1 MAKYFDNFPDTV
13 YNGTTL
19 KNITMRAKILDS
31 YKSNASNF
39 YPYTLSDGETADNLA
54 YDYYGDPGYNWIIYY
69 CNDIIDPYYDWP
81 VSNKDFDAYIKD
93 KYGSV
98 SACQSNN
105 LLLESNSYLMQEDNG
120 LTKLE
125 GYSLAFYRKKPS
137 MYYISRDNPI
147 LFLTEAVYSPTV
159 HGYSWDKVSID
170 DDIRIYSTTSP
181 NPAEWMSIDC
191 YTYELEEN
199 EKKRY
204 IKLLDK
210 SLIPSIERQL
220 REIMNA

>member
-1 MAKYFDNFPDTV
+1 MAKYFDSFPDTV

-54 YDYYGDPGYNWIIYY
+54 YDYYGDPGYNWVIYY

-81 VSNKDFDAYIKD
+81 VSNKDFDLYIKD

-98 SACQSNN
+98 SACQS
-105 LLLESNSYLMQEDNG
+105 
-120 LTKLE
+120 K
-125 GYSLAFYRKKPS
+125 LAFYRKKPS
-137 MYYISRDNPI
+137 IYYISRDNPN

-159 HGYSWDKVSID
+159 YGYSWDKVSID